1 MMIMCYRVAAR
12 KGNGSALLARMIF
25 DKENP
30 VDRQYKGC
38 GGGEQEGK
46 MIPVTP
52 G

>member
-1 MMIMCYRVAAR
+1 MGYRVAAR

-25 DKENP
+25 DKDNP
-30 VDRQYKGC
+30 ADRQYKGY
-38 GGGEQEGK
+38 GEGEQEGK